1 MPGGPTAASTPGFR
15 LWMAVALP
23 GACLVALAAY
33 LLAFATGVAADG
45 LGWLFA
51 VTVYT
56 ILIACF
62 GAPVAAVVSA
72 VLALSSPARATH
84 PRWVTLAVVVA
95 VATTALWG
103 VTRNVLPYVPRGPTG

>member
-1 MPGGPTAASTPGFR
+1 MPGAPTAAATPGFR
-15 LWMAVALP
+15 LWLAVALP
-23 GACLVALAAY
+23 AACLVALAAY
-33 LLAFATGVAADG
+33 LIAFVTGVAADG

-51 VTVYT
+51 IAVYT
-56 ILIACF
+56 ILIAYF

-84 PRWVTLAVVVA
+84 RRWVTLAVVGA

-103 VTRNVLPYVPRGPTG
+103 LTRNVLHYVPRGPTG